1 MNHATIDTPIAE
13 LTSPN
18 ARPALVAG
26 WKAQAIE
33 AYQQRRPDEER
44 AMQAALTEQV
54 QAFTGCSVECDA
66 ILVDLDEQFACAV
79 VDGVLFRW
87 GATGLVLLRP
97 CAFCG
102 SGRFASPSL
111 TRQADV
117 GYAIAVWQPHHPNCQ
132 PEDPIN
138 WLESDL

>member
-1 MNHATIDTPIAE
+1 MR
-13 LTSPN
+13 L
-18 ARPALVAG
+18 
-26 WKAQAIE
+26 
-33 AYQQRRPDEER
+33 
-44 AMQAALTEQV
+44 ALTERV
-54 QAFTGCSVECDA
+54 QAFTGCTVECNA

-79 VDGVLFRW
+79 VGGVLFRW
-87 GATGLVLLRP
+87 GTTGLVMLRP

-102 SGRFASPSL
+102 SGQFASPSL
-111 TRQADV
+111 TSQADV